1 MSCIFIN
8 VQIDS
13 LGVVS
18 ELNEQQL
25 LSRPAMV
32 PTSELRACIVL
43 TFFSYLVFT
52 HYRQRGIL

>member
-43 TFFSYLVFT
+43 TFFPT
-52 HYRQRGIL
+52 